1 LLSDGA
7 DEIYIQLDES
17 ARIITITDNA
27 TGIPGARFRET
38 LANIADSNKHIGE
51 AKTIMSASVLEEFKE
66 TAMNNIKD
74 KEEVDITLLVPEWY
88 DDTTFQQLCDAV
100 NSYIVN
106 ATLFDYFSLSLTS
119 KDPVTQ
125 DKQMQKMEGESEIR
139 KLINFSKPGR
149 ISKPFKPF

>member
-1 LLSDGA
+1 
-7 DEIYIQLDES
+7 
-17 ARIITITDNA
+17 
-27 TGIPGARFRET
+27 
-38 LANIADSNKHIGE
+38 
-51 AKTIMSASVLEEFKE
+51 MSASVLEGFQE